1 MSEKY
6 MVDGF
11 CFQNKSV
18 YDRAVK
24 EHTVITSMRKKYN
37 FSEGKTA
44 WMVYQKAVKEEVFT
58 TVVGYSFLKEL
69 QETIRASGTMK
80 GKSIVEIPVKLEAS
94 ASGAEESEAAGAK
107 VTGSAGWTENP
118 GRYKRLYE
126 GQCLLNRRLKFIV
139 FALIVLV
146 AALVIIDAKSE
157 YSVFTYFTD
166 YKTQMEEE
174 LINKYEEWESE
185 LKAREDALNGKEQ

>member
-69 QETIRASGTMK
+69 QETIGASGIMK
-80 GKSIVEIPVKLEAS
+80 GKSIAEIPVKLEAS
-94 ASGAEESEAAGAK
+94 AAGTEETGAAGGK
-107 VTGSAGWTENP
+107 VTGSAGWKENP
-118 GRYKRLYE
+118 GRYKMLYE

-174 LINKYEEWESE
+174 LINKYEKWESE

>member
-24 EHTVITSMRKKYN
+24 EHTVITSMRKKYKL
-37 FSEGKTA
+37 SEGKTA

-69 QETIRASGTMK
+69 QETIGASGTMK
-80 GKSIVEIPVKLEAS
+80 GKSLAEIPVKLEAP
-94 ASGAEESEAAGAK
+94 ASGTEGAGAAEVK
-107 VTGSAGWTENP
+107 VSGSAGWKENP
-118 GRYKRLYE
+118 GRYKMLYE

-174 LINKYEEWESE
+174 LINKYEKWESE

>member
-6 MVDGF
+6 VVDGF

-37 FSEGKTA
+37 LSEGKTA

-69 QETIRASGTMK
+69 QETVEASGTVK
-80 GKSIVEIPVKLEAS
+80 GKALAEIPVKAGPTELQAT
-94 ASGAEESEAAGAK
+94 ESEVAGGK
-107 VTGSAGWTENP
+107 VTSSFGRKENP
-118 GRYKRLYE
+118 GRYKVLYE

-174 LINKYEEWESE
+174 LINKYEKWESE

>member
-18 YDRAVK
+18 YDRAIK
-24 EHTVITSMRKKYN
+24 EHTVITSMRKKYKL
-37 FSEGKTA
+37 SEGKTA

-69 QETIRASGTMK
+69 QKTIEASGKMT
-80 GKSIVEIPVKLEAS
+80 GKPLAEIPVKAELSEP
-94 ASGAEESEAAGAK
+94 GATGAK
-107 VTGSAGWTENP
+107 GTRSVERKGNQ
-118 GRYKRLYE
+118 GRYKVLYE
-126 GQCLLNRRLKFIV
+126 GQRLLNRRLKFV
-139 FALIVLV
+139 LFALIVLL
-146 AALVIIDAKSE
+146 AALVVIDAKSE

-166 YKTQMEEE
+166 YKTKMEEE
-174 LINKYEEWESE
+174 LINKYEAWESE
-185 LKAREDALNGKEQ
+185 LKAREDALNGNGQ